1 MIATQTPLLAEMNW
15 IVKEDEPCS
24 EHGKFVS
31 EELYWRE
38 YYHHPDFNYEWN
50 DGYLEEKPM
59 ANYVEAT
66 MYAWFLDILRRFL
79 TVEPI
84 ARVTLLE
91 IGVYMALPHKTA
103 IRKPDLGVVLNR
115 NQTALG
121 DYDCSYHGTFDLCV
135 ESVSRSSHHE
145 IERDTVVKRAEYEAA
160 GVQEYYILD
169 EQGKDMAFLQ
179 NIGGIYRPIR
189 PVGGVIQS
197 TVLAGFQFRIEDLYR
212 QPSLIELAM
221 DPVYQKFV
229 IPEYQAERQEKIIAW
244 LYAEQERREKES
256 ALLRAKQE
264 YQRAEQ
270 QRQRAEQER
279 QRAEQERQRADY
291 ERQEKERLL
300 AKLKELGIQLD

>member
-31 EELYWRE
+31 EELYWQE
-38 YYHHPDFNYEWN
+38 YYTHPDFNYEWN

-59 ANYVEAT
+59 SNYVEST

-79 TVEPI
+79 TVQPI
-84 ARVTLLE
+84 ARLTLLE
-91 IGVYMALPHKTA
+91 IGVYMALPHKIS

-115 NQTALG
+115 NPTALG

-135 ESVSRSSHHE
+135 ESISNTTRHE
-145 IERDTVVKRAEYEAA
+145 IERDTVVKLGEYEAA

-169 EQGKDMAFLQ
+169 QQRENMAFLQ
-179 NIGGIYRPIR
+179 NVGGIYRPIR
-189 PVGGVIQS
+189 PIGGVIRS

-221 DPVYQKFV
+221 DPIYQKFV
-229 IPEYQAERQEKIIAW
+229 IPEYQAERQEKIIAL
-244 LYAEQERREKES
+244 LY
-256 ALLRAKQE
+256 
-264 YQRAEQ
+264 
-270 QRQRAEQER
+270 AEQER
-279 QRAEQERQRADY
+279 QRAEKERQRADY
-291 ERQEKERLL
+291 ERQEKERLI